1 VSVGYL
7 NNKNKAV
14 LNPFDGG
21 LELQHDDLAGTTTRN
36 QTLASFTIQAG
47 FSRVHP
53 NLEIP
58 VGLEV
63 DIEVGGELI
72 VL

>member
-1 VSVGYL
+1 MSVGYI
-7 NNKNKAV
+7 NNKNKVV

-21 LELQHDDLAGTTTRN
+21 LEIQHDERSGTTTRN
-36 QTLASFTIQAG
+36 QTFVSFTIQAG